1 MGLDAYS
8 STRENFLLNSF
19 PLPQRK
25 PSLVLELACT
35 IRSMV
40 NAIHRSVP
48 SHAPHIDKT
57 IPSWNR
63 RLLAETALRR
73 NLFLQKAN
81 WFLAWN
87 CWQAIATIT
96 IWCCTLSR
104 KISLDCLPCLFNTLR
119 GVISHTVVSST
130 VVSSTV
136 EGSTVEGSTVNSSTV
151 STPFVFKRLNRFVR
165 FFNPWPLFCQS
176 RMGAGRHPAAR
187 WNERAGCCRVDVV
200 VGSMRFFG
208 NTMRCF
214 CNSSRRASA
223 CERAGDR

>member
-1 MGLDAYS
+1 
-8 STRENFLLNSF
+8 
-19 PLPQRK
+19 
-25 PSLVLELACT
+25 
-35 IRSMV
+35 MV

-48 SHAPHIDKT
+48 VHAPHIVKT

-104 KISLDCLPCLFNTLR
+104 KITLDCLPCLFNTLR
-119 GVISHTVVSST
+119 GVISRTVISRTVVGSTVVGST
-130 VVSSTV
+130 VVSRTV
-136 EGSTVEGSTVNSSTV
+136 AGSTVNSSTV
-151 STPFVFKRLNRFVR
+151 STPFVFKRLRRVVR

-176 RMGAGRHPAAR
+176 SMGAGGHPPAR
-187 WNERAGCCRVDVV
+187 WNERAGCCRVDGV
-200 VGSMRFFG
+200 VGLMRCFG
-208 NTMRCF
+208 NTMRRF
-214 CNSSRRASA
+214 GSSSRRASA
-223 CERAGDR
+223 CEGAGER